1 MKRKVWKLIARPDGT
16 NFEEALVLVEE
27 NISDPV
33 NGQIQIKLKI
43 ISMDAG
49 TRMWMSDRQDSYQ
62 PPIDLGSSMVGVCLA
77 EVTKSSNPGFKEG
90 DLVRGFGEWADFA
103 NVDSESFLV
112 LEKGLDQD
120 EAYLSALGLN
130 GWTAYVGVM
139 EVGKPKKGENFL
151 VSAAAGATGSLAGQ
165 IAKKAGCRV
174 IGLAGSQEKCEWLV
188 NDLGFDVAINYKI
201 EDLDSALKKHCP
213 DGIDIYFDNVAGDIL
228 DTVMQNL
235 ALNARIPLCGLL
247 AQYNKKGAKL
257 PGPDN
262 FDQLLMKRAT
272 ITGFFCPDFLDDGP
286 RIESM
291 LSEWYKEG
299 SLKFKADITEGLENV
314 LISYKKIFTG
324 ENIGKT
330 LVKL

>member
-16 NFEEALVLVEE
+16 NFEEALELVEE
-27 NISDPV
+27 DISDPV

-77 EVTKSSNPGFKEG
+77 EITKSSNPSFKEG

-112 LEKGLDQD
+112 LEKGLDHD

-139 EVGKPKKGENFL
+139 EVGKPKIGENFL

-174 IGLAGSQEKCEWLV
+174 IGLAGSQEKCDWLV
-188 NDLGFDVAINYKI
+188 NDLGFDIAINYKI

-213 DGIDIYFDNVAGDIL
+213 DGVDIYFDNVAGDIL

-247 AQYNKKGAKL
+247 AQYNKEGAKL

-299 SLKFKADITEGLENV
+299 SLKFKADITELS
-314 LISYKKIFTG
+314 LIHI
-324 ENIGKT
+324 
-330 LVKL
+330 